1 MIYILALVVFIAFIY
16 GYKKYRTA
24 FNPLSVTAVV
34 MYGFFTIL
42 SYFSTVTLRVDSI
55 NFPIYY
61 LDFTIAVSIVALLSF
76 SIPFIIRPGFIS
88 KFLKKNLDK
97 ISKTKNEYET
107 LTIFGFILVSV
118 LCLGSYFSLV
128 FFTDG
133 GVLWI
138 TNPRAAYLNHRA
150 GYGIYY
156 ISFLYSL
163 LILYLYALYMWR
175 PKVWGL
181 LFITTFFFIL
191 GMFSG
196 KKSFALIFI
205 VITICYY
212 NFNVRALGLKFI
224 VIFTPFIFAIIG
236 LLIYTGSGLE
246 DQNFEIL
253 LEYFNYAEIPAEFLY
268 RHEEFGYYLG
278 KAFLTSFWVL
288 VPRSLY
294 PEKPFEYGASL
305 VHQIIHPG
313 LAETGHTSGYFM
325 WLSSYLDF
333 GILGVIIAFS
343 FQGWLSR
350 TIFEWYL
357 SHRDTL
363 FSFILMMHFSLF
375 EVWFFLPAPF
385 AFLMCLVLAL
395 ISSLFRKRSFGMIFP
410 K

>member
-1 MIYILALVVFIAFIY
+1 
-16 GYKKYRTA
+16 
-24 FNPLSVTAVV
+24 
-34 MYGFFTIL
+34 
-42 SYFSTVTLRVDSI
+42 
-55 NFPIYY
+55 
-61 LDFTIAVSIVALLSF
+61 
-76 SIPFIIRPGFIS
+76 
-88 KFLKKNLDK
+88 
-97 ISKTKNEYET
+97 
-107 LTIFGFILVSV
+107 
-118 LCLGSYFSLV
+118 
-128 FFTDG
+128 
-133 GVLWI
+133 
-138 TNPRAAYLNHRA
+138 
-150 GYGIYY
+150 
-156 ISFLYSL
+156 
-163 LILYLYALYMWR
+163 
-175 PKVWGL
+175 
-181 LFITTFFFIL
+181 
-191 GMFSG
+191 MFSG